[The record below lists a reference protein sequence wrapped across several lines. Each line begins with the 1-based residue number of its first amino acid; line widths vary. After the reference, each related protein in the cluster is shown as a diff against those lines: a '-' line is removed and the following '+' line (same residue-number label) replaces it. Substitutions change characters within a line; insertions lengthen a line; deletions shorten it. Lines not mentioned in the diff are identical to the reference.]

1 MHFRV
6 RKLNEPTPD
15 LRVGDFFLRENAWD
29 DWFTYKTTYVLFYKA
44 VEYDLVRIG
53 QVKIGQFGMPYGQE
67 RPSIDGD
74 FNSLDDRFLRRPSSP
89 SHGNFSNK

>member
-1 MHFRV
+1 
-6 RKLNEPTPD
+6 LNEPTPD